1 MKKFAMSFVAMAA
14 MLLMASCG
22 NKSNNANADAEGTTK
37 EAVATEAVSYETFT
51 VEKYNVSV
59 EVPTGMRRTDDPVMD
74 NGAIWTVVPED
85 DNDFPIYGSVSI
97 GVYESMFGD
106 YDNEKIQRE
115 FDEDIPEEAEKTL
128 DLEKKEYTYRV
139 MSTEEDGINEI
150 HRVFFKGNQ
159 SVNVTVSYTKR
170 WESKIGGEVC
180 DHIMNS
186 AKFN

>member
-1 MKKFAMSFVAMAA
+1 MLAHPIPPVFNKDSKVLVLGSFPSV
-14 MLLMASCG
+14 
-22 NKSNNANADAEGTTK
+22 KSREEG
-37 EAVATEAVSYETFT
+37 F
-51 VEKYNVSV
+51 
-59 EVPTGMRRTDDPVMD
+59 
-74 NGAIWTVVPED
+74 
-85 DNDFPIYGSVSI
+85 FYGHPQNRFWKVTAR
-97 GVYESMFGD
+97 V
-106 YDNEKIQRE
+106 
-115 FDEDIPEEAEKTL
+115 FDEDIPVEAEKTL